1 VVSLALEMTTGAALG
16 GGRCSSCSCSCR
28 GGGERAFFGLC
39 SSSSDEEHAS
49 MGADFLALCEAPR
62 PVAPARCIRVWPAV
76 PLSVLYGAEL
86 YDTF

>member
-1 VVSLALEMTTGAALG
+1 
-16 GGRCSSCSCSCR
+16 
-28 GGGERAFFGLC
+28 
-39 SSSSDEEHAS
+39 

-76 PLSVLYGAEL
+76 PLSVMYGAEL